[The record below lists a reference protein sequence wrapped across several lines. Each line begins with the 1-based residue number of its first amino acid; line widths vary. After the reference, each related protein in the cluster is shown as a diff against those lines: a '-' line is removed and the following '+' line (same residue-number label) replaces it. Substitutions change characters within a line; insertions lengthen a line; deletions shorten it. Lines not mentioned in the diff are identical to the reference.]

1 LRYFAESNDD
11 DWEREFDIEDA
22 EVDALSEQALNGTR
36 KA

>member
-1 LRYFAESNDD
+1 LCYFAESNDD

-22 EVDALSEQALNGTR
+22 EVDTLSEQQLTGTG